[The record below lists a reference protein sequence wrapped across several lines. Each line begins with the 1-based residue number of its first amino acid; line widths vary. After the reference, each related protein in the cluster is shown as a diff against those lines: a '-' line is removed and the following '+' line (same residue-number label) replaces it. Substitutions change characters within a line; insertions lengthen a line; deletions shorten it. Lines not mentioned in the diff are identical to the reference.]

1 MKTLNEYLTEA
12 EQNHGHMCPGQ
23 VLDIRMAMAGCQ
35 AVGITEPKGS
45 KRLTVFVEIDR
56 CAADAITTV
65 TGCRL
70 GKRTLKLRD
79 FGKLAATFLNTETG
93 EAVRLVALESS
104 RELAHQIFAHLSTKK
119 EQQHTAYKTVPDLCL
134 FRGER
139 VQVSLPEAD
148 RPGHPLAR
156 VACDRCGEGI
166 NDGRE
171 VLGGSG
177 VLCRACAGAAYYE
190 VLEPIQLDYDEIT
203 RTEAV
208 RVEQVYP
215 GFAPTTF
222 AVNPITELSGARNG
236 I

>member
-23 VLDIRMAMAGCQ
+23 VLGVRMAMAGCQ

-45 KRLTVFVEIDR
+45 KRLIVFVEIDR

-70 GKRTLKLRD
+70 GKRTLKFRD

-104 RELAHQIFAHLSTKK
+104 RELARQIFAHLSTKK
-119 EQQHTAYKTVPDLCL
+119 EQQLAAYKTLPDLCL

-139 VQVSLPEAD
+139 VQVSVPEAD
-148 RPGHPLAR
+148 RPGHPLAC

-171 VLGGSG
+171 VRDADS
-177 VLCRACAGAAYYE
+177 VLCRACAGTTYYE
-190 VLEPIQLDYDEIT
+190 VLEQVTLDSDEIT

-208 RVEQVYP
+208 HAEQAYP

-222 AVNPITELSGARNG
+222 AVNPPERLCGARNG